1 MLSLAL
7 VRLCEFQVIA
17 RQLQES
23 SCGAAIAG
31 SFREAGQGVRLS
43 VVIVIAWHDL
53 SPIYSRDVL
62 NSLQLDSF
70 LKKWHFPRNFRVVNR
85 GLRDAD
91 LTRTAL
97 AAARRAART
106 TARSVVPGGG
116 AGDERHRSSATSRSR
131 NAKGQRPCGVR
142 VHGVVQRTRGSAC
155 NHDLGRRR

>member
-1 MLSLAL
+1 MGIFIISCKCAGPVTRCTARRTTRSSGSNSRKGGEVLLAGRMPRGPAEPERDCARPGLRRVLMLSLAL

-70 LKKWHFPRNFRVVNR
+70 LKKWHFPR
-85 GLRDAD
+85 
-91 LTRTAL
+91 
-97 AAARRAART
+97 
-106 TARSVVPGGG
+106 
-116 AGDERHRSSATSRSR
+116 
-131 NAKGQRPCGVR
+131 
-142 VHGVVQRTRGSAC
+142 
-155 NHDLGRRR
+155 